1 MSSPHKDF
9 IKNILV
15 IKDEVTELTETTI
28 KLSKGKTI
36 TNFDFVVVAT
46 GSEYDIS
53 KQIDVK
59 EAEIPIVR
67 GNSFEDVLKHN
78 DQFLKSDNITVIG
91 SGSVGIGYLIFNLN
105 YIKNRNCRS
114 CNHEI
119 SRKKTYNYFRSK
131 SIFRKVSEKRE

>member
-105 YIKNRNCRS
+105 YI
-114 CNHEI
+114 
-119 SRKKTYNYFRSK
+119 
-131 SIFRKVSEKRE
+131 